1 MTALPQ
7 HMQALERAQEKRLG
21 VAQFRR
27 DVNALPFAEG
37 ARKVADAI
45 QNDHDGYLTG
55 SARVGHLLRSVRFL
69 GPDKV
74 RTLLGAAGVRNE
86 DKKVR
91 DLTVRQ
97 CDEIALRL
105 RLSAEERDRRSKL

>member
-1 MTALPQ
+1 MAVLPQ

-27 DVNALPFAEG
+27 DINALSFAEG

-45 QNDHDGYLTG
+45 QNDHDGYVTG
-55 SARVGHLLRSVRFL
+55 SARVGHLLRAVRFL

-74 RTLLGAAGVRNE
+74 RAVLGAAGVHNE
-86 DKKVR
+86 DRKVR
-91 DLTVRQ
+91 QLTVRQ

-105 RLSAEERDRRSKL
+105 RLSAQERDRRSRR